1 VSLRRK
7 KGVLTQTST
16 AEDAKG
22 NIRPAVTI
30 IGLSSIEKHPALT
43 YRSLGDKDK
52 EDISADSEDTLD
64 DKKSDEVSS
73 EDCLWVENVCNTL
86 QNLQGHHR
94 DGGERFVKQNNSLYG
109 GTHL

>member
-1 VSLRRK
+1 M
-7 KGVLTQTST
+7 LTQTST

-22 NIRPAVTI
+22 NKRLALTIR
-30 IGLSSIEKHPALT
+30 GLSSIEKHPALT

-64 DKKSDEVSS
+64 DLKSDEVSS
-73 EDCLWVENVCNTL
+73 GLKTCVTHFSICK
-86 QNLQGHHR
+86 GHNR
-94 DGGERFVKQNNSLYG
+94 DGRERVVKLNNSLYG